1 MWQQHLG
8 AKSLPLIAGVTFLL
22 VAFIGTEILFLF
34 SNNNDGIEKCQQH
47 AIVAAIKLVKKHRE
61 NLCKRKRPDENDAV
75 GENEHPRKKK
85 YVQPMH
91 HARLPWT

>member
-34 SNNNDGIEKCQQH
+34 SNDNDGIEECQQC
-47 AIVAAIKLVKKHRE
+47 AIIAAIKLVKKHRE
-61 NLCKRKRPDENDAV
+61 NLCKRK
-75 GENEHPRKKK
+75 
-85 YVQPMH
+85 
-91 HARLPWT
+91 